1 MAGDRRV
8 LVVNS
13 VYHMTN
19 DGAVQVLAGQIA
31 LLAVVFSF
39 GPFETGLLVGTA
51 LFVNAVF
58 QVLFGIMSDRR
69 DPSRFLPIGIV
80 ILGVASILVAEAH
93 TFLMLLLVV
102 ALARVGASFYHPVG
116 IAWIGREFQGEHL
129 DRSMGF
135 QSGFGDAGEI
145 LGMASGAVLGVAI
158 GWGSPFI
165 LWGAINLIA
174 VAVGLILVRGHPSPP
189 HAKTTGSLRDLRG
202 TLRDVRLWIV
212 PLATGSIS
220 YNIIAYFGPL
230 LLHGKFGLGPDVS
243 GLSIAAWLLVGTIA
257 ALSFGRLA
265 RRFGRFPLTVFAY
278 AAVGIACLAAA
289 VLDNLLLL
297 LVAVWGLGAAIF
309 LTYPAIFA
317 FAAESIH
324 LRLQGAAFGLV
335 FFFQLAGGAV
345 GSLAAGSIAE
355 LLIGQGD
362 LALTAP
368 FWLSAVLSLLT
379 AGYLLAVRKRVE
391 NRAPT
396 PGLPHTIP

>member
-8 LVVNS
+8 LFVNS

-19 DGAVQVLAGQIA
+19 DGAIQVLAGQIA

-51 LFVNAVF
+51 LFVNAIF
-58 QVLFGIMSDRR
+58 QVLVGVMSDRR

-80 ILGVASILVAEAH
+80 ILGLASILVAASQ
-93 TFLMLLLVV
+93 TFLMLLLAV

-116 IAWIGREFQGEHL
+116 IAWIGREFQGTAL

-145 LGMASGAVLGVAI
+145 LGMASGAVLGVAL

-165 LWGAINLIA
+165 LWGAINLGA
-174 VAVGLILVRGHPSPP
+174 VAVGLVLVRGHPSPP
-189 HAKTTGSLRDLRG
+189 HAQAIGNLRDLRG
-202 TLRDVRLWIV
+202 TLRDVRFWIL

-220 YNIIAYFGPL
+220 YNVIAYFGPL
-230 LLHGKFGLGPDVS
+230 LLHGKFGLGPDIS
-243 GLSIAAWLLVGTIA
+243 GLAIAAWLLVGTIA

-265 RRFGRFPLTVFAY
+265 RRFGRFPLTVFAFT
-278 AAVGIACLAAA
+278 AVGLSCLAAA
-289 VLDNLLLL
+289 VLDDLALLLI
-297 LVAVWGLGAAIF
+297 AVWGLGAAIF

-317 FAAESIH
+317 FASESIH
-324 LRLQGAAFGLV
+324 RRLQGAAFGLV

-355 LLIGQGD
+355 LFVGQGD

-379 AGYLLAVRKRVE
+379 VLYLLAVRTRVE
-391 NRAPT
+391 NRRPSSSVSH
-396 PGLPHTIP
+396 PLP

>member
-1 MAGDRRV
+1 M

-58 QVLFGIMSDRR
+58 QLLFGILSDRR

-80 ILGVASILVAEAH
+80 ILGVASILVAEAQ
-93 TFLMLLLVV
+93 TFIMLLLVV

-116 IAWIGREFQGEHL
+116 IAWIGREFQGKDL

-145 LGMASGAVLGVAI
+145 LGMASGAVLGVAL

-165 LWGAINLIA
+165 LWGAINLMA
-174 VAVGLILVRGHPSPP
+174 VVVGLLLVRGHPSPP
-189 HAKTTGSLRDLRG
+189 LVKTTGSLRDLQG
-202 TLRDVRLWIV
+202 TLRDVRFWIL

-243 GLSIAAWLLVGTIA
+243 GLSIAAWLLVGTVA

-278 AAVGIACLAAA
+278 AAVGVACLAAA
-289 VLDNLLLL
+289 VLEDLVLL

-317 FAAESIH
+317 FASESIH
-324 LRLQGAAFGLV
+324 RRLQGAAFGLV

-355 LLIGQGD
+355 LFIGQGD

-379 AGYLLAVRKRVE
+379 VGYLVVVRRHVE
-391 NRAPT
+391 KSVVSA
-396 PGLPHTIP
+396 GIPHTAP